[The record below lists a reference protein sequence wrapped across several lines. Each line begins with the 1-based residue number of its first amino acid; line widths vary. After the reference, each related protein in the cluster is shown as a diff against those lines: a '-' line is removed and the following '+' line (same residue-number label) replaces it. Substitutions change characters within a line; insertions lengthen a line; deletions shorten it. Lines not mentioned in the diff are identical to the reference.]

1 MDSNRV
7 TNDILNLWREEG
19 SLLIQ
24 QNFKEFRSLVAQAKD
39 LVECGNYDAAAMYA
53 EIAAFYAVGKHCG
66 LFVSPELEFVLS
78 RIGKETIQISVN
90 SEQSSSLDKPLKHI
104 LHVATSVKN
113 IGGHSRMIWRW
124 IQQDTQCCHS
134 LVLTRQQVAD
144 EVPPL
149 LRKAVNDSHGKTY
162 ILNEKIGDF
171 ELIAQAKRLK
181 EIASTADLVVLH
193 TYNFDVVPL
202 IAFANKEQS
211 PPVLLLDHA
220 DHLFWLGASIS
231 NVVISLRE
239 SGMCLA
245 QERRGIST
253 DRSMLLPIILEP
265 TQRALSRTEA
275 KRQLGVP
282 EESILLISIAR
293 ALKYKTID
301 GTSFVEAHVP
311 LLERYKHAFL
321 IIVGPGNTEEYSTA
335 VQKMEGRIIVYPER
349 ADTAVFYQAAD
360 IYVDSF
366 PFVSTTSLLEA
377 GSYGVPLISRF
388 PYSDASTVLGADMPG
403 LTGNLIRTQD
413 LEEYKKIL
421 SRLIEDEEF
430 RLSLCEVTRKKIAET
445 HTQDF
450 WQKSLQKIY
459 DRVTSK
465 NEAVIISDSLDQ
477 MFTGEPDV
485 FIQHIH
491 GLPDITFDWVIQERL
506 PMLPIAH
513 RLQLFL
519 ELSKKHGFFRRGL
532 INLLLPYWLYWRLKK
547 LEYRIH
553 SIV

>member
-1 MDSNRV
+1 MDTHRA
-7 TNDILNLWREEG
+7 TNDTLNLWKEEG

-39 LVECGNYDAAAMYA
+39 LVQRGKYDAAAIYA

-66 LFVSPELEFVLS
+66 LFVSPELEFILCE
-78 RIGKETIQISVN
+78 IGKEAIQNKASPV
-90 SEQSSSLDKPLKHI
+90 QSSSLHKTPKHI

-124 IQQDTQCCHS
+124 IQQDTECSHS
-134 LVLTRQQVAD
+134 LVLTRQHGAD

-149 LRKAVNDSHGKTY
+149 LRKAVKDSHGKIY

-171 ELIAQAKRLK
+171 ELIAQARRLQD
-181 EIASTADLVVLH
+181 IAAKADLVILH

-202 IAFANKEQS
+202 IAFANKKQS
-211 PPVLLLDHA
+211 PPVFLLDHA

-231 NVVISLRE
+231 DAVISLRE
-239 SGMCLA
+239 SGMYLA
-245 QERRGIST
+245 QERRGINT
-253 DRSMLLPIILEP
+253 DRSILLPIILEP
-265 TQRALSRTEA
+265 TQRTLSRIEA

-301 GTSFVEAHVP
+301 GTSFVEAHIP
-311 LLERYKHAFL
+311 LLERYKQAFL
-321 IIVGPGNTEEYSTA
+321 IIVGPGNTEDYSSA
-335 VQKMEGRIIVYPER
+335 IQKMEGRVIVYPER

-360 IYVDSF
+360 VYVDSF

-377 GSYGVPLISRF
+377 GSYGVPLVSRF

-403 LTGNLIRTQD
+403 LTGNLIRTRN
-413 LEEYKKIL
+413 LEEYTKVL
-421 SRLIEDEEF
+421 SRLIEDKEL
-430 RLSLCEVTRKKIAET
+430 RLSLCEVTRKKIVET
-445 HTQDF
+445 HIGEF
-450 WQKSLQKIY
+450 WQKSLQKVYTLATGKLEEI
-459 DRVTSK
+459 V
-465 NEAVIISDSLDQ
+465 VSDPLDQ
-477 MFTGEPDV
+477 MLIGEPDV

-491 GLPDITFDWVIQERL
+491 GLPDITFDWIIQERL
-506 PMLPIAH
+506 PKLPITH
-513 RLQLFL
+513 RLRLFL

-547 LEYRIH
+547 LEHRT
-553 SIV
+553 